1 MTKTTQQLATRVL
14 ERLKVIAA
22 GESPD
27 DADAAFV
34 KRYYADVFGE
44 MEEDNL
50 TFWEQDSIDDRAFQ
64 ALADFIAGRVAPDFV
79 NPRPDLEASGRARL
93 QRLASDVP
101 TGFPVSGEY
110 F

>member
-22 GESPD
+22 GDTPE
-27 DADAAFV
+27 DADAASI
-34 KRYYADVFGE
+34 KTYYADVFPE

-50 TFWEQDSIDDRAFQ
+50 VFWDLETIDDRAFQ

-93 QRLASDVP
+93 ARLASDVP
-101 TGFPVSGEY
+101 TGLPAQAEY